1 MSDLEKIYEGQLSEA
16 TPQNQTLLLRNYLR
30 WKILDLILGN
40 LKEFLDDAHN
50 NPEKGLSVRAI
61 TDALNR
67 HIQDVS
73 IDEDMFQSLFEKAVI
88 ATRKLITAILS
99 VESYSKLDS
108 ALSGSP
114 RSMRFNLANFLQKVS
129 KNAVANLMQAFE
141 IQMRGKDDKFA
152 GVGYGK
158 SRGPGS
164 QVSQSMQKV
173 WQKQDFRSSQSQV
186 FADAWTPERQTAV
199 SYCAAEQI
207 HQNPDKPFRML
218 DARRRK
224 KQEGRV

>member
-1 MSDLEKIYEGQLSEA
+1 MTALEKIYEKQLAEA
-16 TPQNQTLLLRNYLR
+16 TSQTQTLLLRNYLR
-30 WKILDLILGN
+30 WKIFEFVLGDL
-40 LKEFLDDAHN
+40 KKFLDDAHN

-61 TDALNR
+61 TDLLNQNIR
-67 HIQDVS
+67 DASQ
-73 IDEDMFQSLFEKAVI
+73 DEDTFQSLFEQALVPARRLAI
-88 ATRKLITAILS
+88 AALS
-99 VESYSKLDS
+99 AEAYPKLDS

-114 RSMRFNLANFLQKVS
+114 RSMRFNLEKFLQKVS
-129 KNAVANLMQAFE
+129 RKAVVSLMQAFE
-141 IQMRGKDDKFA
+141 IQMRSNNNKFA
-152 GVGYGK
+152 GAGYGK

-173 WQKQDFRSSQSQV
+173 WQKPDFRSSQSQV
-186 FADAWTPERQTAV
+186 FADAWTSERQTTV